1 MEWVALLVS
10 AILLSL
16 FFGMSLS
23 LILEQLLPPKP
34 EGMRLFLQF
43 LVSSV
48 SFQGVALVLFQVF
61 LKKHGV
67 GWKEL
72 LGLNGPRLRRVIGLG
87 LAVGLVVLPAALL
100 LNNGSA
106 LLMKLLHLT
115 PEDQPTLKVL
125 QASSGVWQRVWF
137 GLAAILVAPL
147 VEEVL
152 FRGILYPAI
161 KQKGHPHLAFYG
173 TSILFA
179 AIHSN
184 LMTFIPL
191 TFFAMVLVMLY
202 ERTDSL
208 MAPITAHCF
217 FNAVN
222 FCLFLLEPQLTRWLD
237 FTHGRV

>member
-1 MEWVALLVS
+1 MAFLIS
-10 AILLSL
+10 AILLGL
-16 FFGMSLS
+16 FVGMSLA
-23 LILEQLLPPKP
+23 LLLEQVLPLKQSAN
-34 EGMRLFLQF
+34 RLFIQF
-43 LVSSV
+43 VVSSV

-72 LGLNGPRLRRVIGLG
+72 LGLNVPGLRRAIGLG
-87 LAVGLVVLPAALL
+87 LVVGLLVIPAALL
-100 LNNGSA
+100 LNNASA

-115 PEDQPTLKVL
+115 PEEQPTLKVL
-125 QASSGVWQRVWF
+125 QVSAGVGQRVWF

-161 KQKGHPHLAFYG
+161 KQLGRPRLAFWG

-179 AIHSN
+179 AIHAN

-191 TFFAMVLVMLY
+191 TVFAMVLIVLY

-208 MAPITAHCF
+208 MAPITAHCL